1 MGKQETG
8 NNACHW
14 SALVG
19 SVRVCSQSQVS
30 APPTPGTIGLFSKIV
45 IVVLQRDGP
54 SSLIMVDKERME
66 RLEGE
71 PWYKEVV
78 ELRKAANDY
87 KV

>member
-1 MGKQETG
+1 MP
-8 NNACHW
+8 
-14 SALVG
+14 LVG
-19 SVRVCSQSQVS
+19 VSRLCKSVQPITGLSP
-30 APPTPGTIGLFSKIV
+30 PPTPGTIGLFSKIV